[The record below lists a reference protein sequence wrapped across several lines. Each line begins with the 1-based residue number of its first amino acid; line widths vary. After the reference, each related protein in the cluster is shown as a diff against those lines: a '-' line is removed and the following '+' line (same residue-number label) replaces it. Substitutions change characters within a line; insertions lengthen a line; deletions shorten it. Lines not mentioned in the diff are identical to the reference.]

1 MQQFRNKV
9 IFVDMIPKNININK
23 TDKSFY
29 FKSFLINNETITKF
43 ISGLPKNE
51 IFLVSPFISRYDLS
65 SDPCL
70 LLSKQFL
77 ITSETNPN
85 LITNYLNK
93 QFNKSSSDLLNQ
105 IIQQR
110 GKTLNYY
117 FSMMDFNFNWISII
131 ISKFV
136 F

>member
-117 FSMMDFNFNWISII
+117 FSMMDFNFN
-131 ISKFV
+131 
-136 F
+136 